1 MIDSYISGER
11 LLLVVSCIDK
21 SFGSLK
27 PMKFYQHIQALNDR
41 YEKNFCSIFLEI
53 SILHNS
59 QLVEILWGII
69 LHSSPILECIHRKLY
84 CHNAVVN
91 IVSVI
96 DFCSDDDFLE
106 SYRIKSFQLIQDLRF
121 EFILRLLPYNPM
133 LRCIKR
139 V

>member
-1 MIDSYISGER
+1 
-11 LLLVVSCIDK
+11 
-21 SFGSLK
+21 
-27 PMKFYQHIQALNDR
+27 MKFYQHIQVLSDR

-69 LHSSPILECIHRKLY
+69 LHSSPILECIHCKLY
-84 CHNAVVN
+84 CHNAVVDV
-91 IVSVI
+91 ISVI
-96 DFCSDDDFLE
+96 YFCSDLDLLILH
-106 SYRIKSFQLIQDLRF
+106 RIIFHQLIQDLTF
-121 EFILRLLPYNPM
+121 EFVLCLLPYNPM